1 MRLSDACKRRI
12 SIDSFSKGNQKLV
25 MLPFEE
31 SESWDYTYVLDAGVR
46 SWKLSAENSGV
57 DNSEGPYCASKAQ
70 LVDQGLPESESL
82 LMVLTYGL
90 LNLLQGGIALPMF
103 LWKIEAFLL
112 LMLIICYSQHH
123 LSIL

>member
-1 MRLSDACKRRI
+1 
-12 SIDSFSKGNQKLV
+12 

-46 SWKLSAENSGV
+46 SWKPSAENSGV

-90 LNLLQGGIALPMF
+90 LNLLQGGICTSNVSMKNWGF
-103 LWKIEAFLL
+103 LVVDAYYLLQSTSPEHFVIAFCFILKHGV
-112 LMLIICYSQHH
+112 S
-123 LSIL
+123 LSRQ